1 MFLQCVHNLGPNAK
15 LPLVGR
21 FYSKKQKFNNF
32 ILLMCSEG
40 TAADNLAAAFAL
52 VEHNHNRRIL
62 TVAYLVQSPTHEW
75 QLVIENPRQLN

>member
-1 MFLQCVHNLGPNAK
+1 MFFQCINNFSPNAE
-15 LPLVGR
+15 LPLVSR
-21 FYSKKQKFNNF
+21 FYSKQQKFNNF

-40 TAADNLAAAFAL
+40 TAADNLATALAL

-62 TVAYLVQSPTHEW
+62 TVANLVQSPTHKW